1 MKINFS
7 SPLHHFYCFLGV
19 LLWST
24 IEFSSK
30 FLSPDVSPYSVTAWR
45 FLIGGLVLLP
55 FALGQIKARRRG
67 LKLREILQMVFLG
80 ILIVCVSMLLLQ
92 LSITYGK
99 ASISAILVSSNPMFV
114 VIFAFFI
121 IREKITLT
129 QFFGLMAGL
138 AGIGLLIFGEGDLAA
153 GGYPNLSLSIALALA
168 AALVFGLYAVL
179 TKRSVARHGNILTN
193 CISFLGGAGL
203 LFIFNAVAGKPLL
216 IELNWQN
223 TLVMAHLGIVVTGIA
238 YIFFFEGVRRLG
250 AGTGSLYFFLKPV
263 AATLLAVIIL
273 GENISPVQVVAISAI
288 IIGLLVS
295 NLLRRRNSVRATG
308 N

>member
-1 MKINFS
+1 MKLKFS
-7 SPLHHFYCFLGV
+7 HPLHHLYCFLGV

-55 FALGQIKARRRG
+55 FALSQLKAKRRG
-67 LKLREILQMVFLG
+67 LKLSEVLYMVFLG
-80 ILIVCVSMLLLQ
+80 ILIVCISMLLLQ

-121 IREKITLT
+121 LRERITIT
-129 QFFGLMAGL
+129 QFFGLLAGL
-138 AGIGLLIFGEGDLAA
+138 AGIGLLILGEGDLAA
-153 GGYPNLSLSIALALA
+153 GGYPDLSLSIALAMA

-179 TKRSVARHGNILTN
+179 TKQSVVRHGNIITN
-193 CISFLGGAGL
+193 CVAFLGGAVL
-203 LFIFNAVAGKPLL
+203 LFAYNALAGKPML
-216 IELNWQN
+216 IGMNWQN
-223 TLVMAHLGIVVTGIA
+223 ALVLAHLGISVTGIA
-238 YIFFFEGVRRLG
+238 YIFFFEGAKKLG

-263 AATLLAVIIL
+263 AATLLAVTIL

-295 NLLRRRNSVRATG
+295 NLLRRRNAQRTY
-308 N
+308 